1 MLNFNHIG
9 RNLFIRLEKSLRS
22 RKRTSR
28 HGPPREIGWELGVVN
43 LKILRRAIAVG
54 VMFELL
60 LVVAAHYRPWLKHA
74 FLMFCCMLIAGVAGL
89 LYARDLARGFR
100 AGALGGG
107 AVGASC
113 GVVAVAVSNIL
124 GDRPDL
130 FSPWGVMV
138 LTFTGIVGGL
148 FGQLDAL
155 FKAFIR
161 SQK

>member
-1 MLNFNHIG
+1 M
-9 RNLFIRLEKSLRS
+9 
-22 RKRTSR
+22 
-28 HGPPREIGWELGVVN
+28 VN

-60 LVVAAHYRPWLKHA
+60 LVVAAHYGPWLKHNF
-74 FLMFCCMLIAGVAGL
+74 FLMFGCMLIAGVAGL

-107 AVGASC
+107 AAGALC
-113 GVVAVAVSNIL
+113 GVVAVAVSNAF

-130 FSPWGVMV
+130 YIPWGVMV
-138 LTFTGIVGGL
+138 LTLTGIVGGL

-155 FKAFIR
+155 FQAFLR

>member
-1 MLNFNHIG
+1 
-9 RNLFIRLEKSLRS
+9 
-22 RKRTSR
+22 
-28 HGPPREIGWELGVVN
+28 VVN

-60 LVVAAHYRPWLKHA
+60 LVVAAHYRPWLKQT
-74 FLMFCCMLIAGVAGL
+74 FLMFGCMLIAGVAGL

-107 AVGASC
+107 AAGALC
-113 GVVAVAVSNIL
+113 GVVAVVVSNVF

-130 FSPWGVMV
+130 YIPWGVMV

-148 FGQLDAL
+148 FGQLDAI

>member
-1 MLNFNHIG
+1 M
-9 RNLFIRLEKSLRS
+9 
-22 RKRTSR
+22 
-28 HGPPREIGWELGVVN
+28 VN

-60 LVVAAHYRPWLKHA
+60 LVVAAHYGPWLKHN
-74 FLMFCCMLIAGVAGL
+74 FLLMFGCMLIAGVAGL

-107 AVGASC
+107 AAGALC
-113 GVVAVAVSNIL
+113 GVVAVAVSNIF

-130 FSPWGVMV
+130 YIPWGVMV
-138 LTFTGIVGGL
+138 LTLTGIVGGL

-155 FKAFIR
+155 FQAFLR

>member
-1 MLNFNHIG
+1 M
-9 RNLFIRLEKSLRS
+9 
-22 RKRTSR
+22 
-28 HGPPREIGWELGVVN
+28 VN

-54 VMFELL
+54 VMFELVM
-60 LVVAAHYRPWLKHA
+60 VVAAHYRPWLKHT
-74 FLMFCCMLIAGVAGL
+74 FLMFGCMLIAGVAGL

-107 AVGASC
+107 AAGALC
-113 GVVAVAVSNIL
+113 GFVAVVAYNLFGDQPNMDIPL
-124 GDRPDL
+124 GVL
-130 FSPWGVMV
+130 V

-148 FGQLDAL
+148 FGQLDAM